1 MADVEYLEQ
10 RFQQIKDLAWKNKYE
25 TLPQGLGGGPT
36 YSSVDEHNFQA
47 MKYMYERYRL
57 RAVKEEDAKKQAEN
71 FRLRYISD
79 KTSEEVRAR
88 GYRELDE
95 KRRGIAQWTKQLMK
109 PESRSIK
116 ELFGILFCELLPAL
130 TDKVTAEKIKEGA
143 GYALITGCSSLSA
156 EEIKEV
162 EKWYP

>member
-1 MADVEYLEQ
+1 MADLEHLEQ
-10 RFQQIKDLAWKNKYE
+10 RFQMIKEFARKKE
-25 TLPQGLGGGPT
+25 ELPRYQGENAF
-36 YSSVDEHNFQA
+36 SFVDEHYFQA
-47 MKYMYERYRL
+47 MRHMYARYRL
-57 RAVKEEDAKKQAEN
+57 HTIRRELAEQEVN
-71 FRLRYISD
+71 KYQLCYIRD
-79 KTSEEVRAR
+79 KTSEETMAR

-143 GYALITGCSSLSA
+143 GYALITGCNSLSE